1 MPFALAL
8 VAAGFY
14 GAADFL
20 GGFATKRAPTI
31 TVVILSQI
39 AGIVTVLLVQTLL
52 PLPGSPTPTDLAW
65 GAAAGLAGGSGLALF
80 YKGLGAGT
88 MSVIAPITAV
98 AATAVPVIFGLA
110 LGDRPGLLP
119 TLGVALALVAIVLV
133 SAVPGATGAD
143 GATTHPGKKGIG
155 VALAAGT
162 AFGCFYVLIHNAAP
176 AAGVWPLAA
185 ARVASVSAY
194 LLFAIATGRAVR
206 APTAAIPTIAVTG
219 ALDMAAISVPP
230 RRPTRPTEHRRRRRL
245 TVPSGDDHSRTRRAQ
260 RTTRH
265 CTAHGARGGGRICRA
280 HFRGMIPGR

>member
-39 AGIVTVLLVQTLL
+39 VGIATVLLVQTLL

-80 YKGLGAGT
+80 YKGLGSGT

-98 AATAVPVIFGLA
+98 AATAIPVIFGLA

-119 TLGVALALVAIVLV
+119 ALGVALALVAIVLV

-162 AFGCFYVLIHNAAP
+162 AFGSFYVLIHNAAP

-194 LLFAIATGRAVR
+194 LLFAVSTGRTIR
-206 APTAAIPTIAVTG
+206 APTPAIPAIAVTG
-219 ALDMAAISVPP
+219 ALDMAANICFLLAVQRGQLSTVGAVASLYPAATIILARVVLKERLGIVQHMGLGVAAVSVVLISA
-230 RRPTRPTEHRRRRRL
+230 
-245 TVPSGDDHSRTRRAQ
+245 G
-260 RTTRH
+260 
-265 CTAHGARGGGRICRA
+265 
-280 HFRGMIPGR
+280 